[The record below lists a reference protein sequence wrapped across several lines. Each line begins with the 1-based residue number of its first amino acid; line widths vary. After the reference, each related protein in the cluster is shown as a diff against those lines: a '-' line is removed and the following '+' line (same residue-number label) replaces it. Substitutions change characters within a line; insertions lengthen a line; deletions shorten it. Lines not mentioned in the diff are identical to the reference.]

1 MIPDW
6 RQLEEIHR
14 GRGMRFKSIAGSFL
28 TSCGRDAVSALQS
41 SHPLVWRF
49 RKDCFIHQSNS
60 THLSVIR
67 VNTSQSTTI
76 SKTKSKGEGTVTVL
90 LSRPAF
96 GMDWPNSEVV
106 EPVCLHCIGFHLYI
120 TLLLW
125 CLTRKAGIRP
135 ASKSTA
141 FEMEVSAW
149 TILELFLHNTISGV
163 ASLCDCI
170 LHLTKKNC
178 FILQ

>member
-14 GRGMRFKSIAGSFL
+14 GRGMWFKSIAGSFL

-60 THLSVIR
+60 THLSVS
-67 VNTSQSTTI
+67 VNTSQSASCFTTI
-76 SKTKSKGEGTVTVL
+76 SKTKSKGEGTVPP
-90 LSRPAF
+90 SF
-96 GMDWPNSEVV
+96 WMDWPNSEVV

-149 TILELFLHNTISGV
+149 TILKLFLHNTISGV

-170 LHLTKKNC
+170 LHFTK
-178 FILQ
+178 